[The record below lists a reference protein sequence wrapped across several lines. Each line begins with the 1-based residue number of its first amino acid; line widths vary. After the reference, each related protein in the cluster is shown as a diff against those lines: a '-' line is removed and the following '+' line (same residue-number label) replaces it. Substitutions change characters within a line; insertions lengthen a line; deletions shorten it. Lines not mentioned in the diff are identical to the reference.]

1 MRTMG
6 NSRDIRHF
14 ISLPLPICPT
24 DAKTQKFPFPD
35 VKINMKKDFHKH
47 KRDGE
52 GKIGQLF
59 SGYDRSF
66 RCNPKKKIV
75 LESSS
80 VFRMNDTAEHGGNAQ

>member
-1 MRTMG
+1 MRAMG

-14 ISLPLPICPT
+14 TCLPLPICPT
-24 DAKTQKFPFPD
+24 DAKTQKFPFLD

-59 SGYDRSF
+59 SGYDR
-66 RCNPKKKIV
+66 
-75 LESSS
+75 
-80 VFRMNDTAEHGGNAQ
+80 